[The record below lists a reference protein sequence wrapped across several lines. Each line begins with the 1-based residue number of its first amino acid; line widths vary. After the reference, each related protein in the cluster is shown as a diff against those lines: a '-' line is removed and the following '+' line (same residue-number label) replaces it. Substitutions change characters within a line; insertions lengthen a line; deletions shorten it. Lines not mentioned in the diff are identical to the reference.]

1 MDVDNAEREVARIYE
16 SEWEIYD
23 LPRPSPF
30 GLSLFAA
37 FSRET
42 LVAQDPE
49 KALDELVAA
58 LFEEWGTAD
67 VALA

>member
-1 MDVDNAEREVARIYE
+1 MDVERSAIEAARIFE
-16 SEWEIYD
+16 SPWEVFR

-30 GLSLFAA
+30 ALPLFAA

-42 LVAQDPE
+42 LLAQDPE

-58 LFEEWGTAD
+58 LYSEWEHEHAE
-67 VALA
+67 VV